1 MSHRDTSVAIQQ
13 AIINQDTTHL
23 ARNATPDTSVA
34 FQQAIIN
41 QDTTHLAQNATQ
53 GHTS

>member
-1 MSHRDTSVAIQQ
+1 MPHRVTRLAIQQ

-34 FQQAIIN
+34 FQQAIN
-41 QDTTHLAQNATQ
+41 PGYKCHTGTLA
-53 GHTS
+53 